1 MWQTYTPDG
10 SVLALRLQD
19 GLWIA
24 TCLGARADAATAE
37 EAIRGAL
44 RVEKPSG
51 DDRLEQ
57 WISGSARPGER
68 QVEELV
74 LVWGADRDTDR
85 VRFAEPGERPDDHAL
100 AEESLE

>member
-24 TCLGARADAATAE
+24 TCLGIRVEAPTAE
-37 EAIRGAL
+37 EAIRGVL

-51 DDRLEQ
+51 DEALER
-57 WISGSARPGER
+57 WIADH
-68 QVEELV
+68 VAELD
-74 LVWGADRDTDR
+74 A
-85 VRFAEPGERPDDHAL
+85 AAP
-100 AEESLE
+100 ES